1 MNNQVYI
8 KCEFCSN
15 RNQYGFCTMTYCN
28 YTPTKSQ
35 TTNEI
40 KQENLIIPC
49 PISNK
54 LEVNKNGN

>member
-1 MNNQVYI
+1 
-8 KCEFCSN
+8 
-15 RNQYGFCTMTYCN
+15 MTYCN
-28 YTPTKSQ
+28 YTPAKSQ

-54 LEVNKNGN
+54 LEVTNNE